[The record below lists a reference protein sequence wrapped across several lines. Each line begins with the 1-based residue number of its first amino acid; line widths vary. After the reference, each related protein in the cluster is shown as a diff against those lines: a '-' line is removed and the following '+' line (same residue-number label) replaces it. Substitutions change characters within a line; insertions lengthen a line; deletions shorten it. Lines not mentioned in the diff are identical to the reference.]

1 MRKKS
6 PRAPSIALEDAVDR
20 AVKIYQKE
28 KRHPAPADAIAQHLG
43 YTGAKNGSAA
53 TVIATL
59 RYYGLIERT
68 GDGMISVSKD
78 VESYMFA
85 PNDRMK
91 REFKCQWLKTPPVFA
106 ELVEQYG
113 EQLPSDENLKYNLI
127 QKGFFPEAA
136 DSCVNVF
143 KKSMEFAEYSSKE
156 GVEEERLGVE
166 GADVPGAQEGEDM
179 FGDEPPS
186 NRQQPGPAPSAG
198 QVRPVAAIEDGV
210 DRIPVRLA
218 RGRRAWIEVPTP
230 FYSADKSRLKKQ
242 IDLLL
247 TDDEEEDEL
256 EG

>member
-6 PRAPSIALEDAVDR
+6 PRAPSIPLDDAVDR
-20 AVKIYQKE
+20 ATKIYQKE

-68 GDGMISVSKD
+68 GDGMITVSKD

-85 PNDRMK
+85 PNDRMR
-91 REFKCQWLKTPPVFA
+91 REFKCQWLKTPPIFA

-113 EQLPSDENLKYNLI
+113 AQLPSDENLKYNLI

-143 KKSMEFAEYSSKE
+143 KRSMEFAEFASKDD
-156 GVEEERLGVE
+156 VEEENQAFEE
-166 GADVPGAQEGEDM
+166 GYVSGAQEGEDAVS
-179 FGDEPPS
+179 DERAGS
-186 NRQQPGPAPSAG
+186 RQQAAPGFSAD
-198 QVRPVAAIEDGV
+198 QRRVVPPIEDGV

-230 FYSADKSRLKKQ
+230 FYAADKSRLKKQ

-247 TDDEEEDEL
+247 TDDEEDDEL
-256 EG
+256 GD